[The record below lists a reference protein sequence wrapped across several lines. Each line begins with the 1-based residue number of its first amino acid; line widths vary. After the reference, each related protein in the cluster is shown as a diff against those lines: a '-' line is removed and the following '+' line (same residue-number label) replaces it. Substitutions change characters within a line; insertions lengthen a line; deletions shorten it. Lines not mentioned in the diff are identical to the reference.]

1 MTPRQPLRRVLVA
14 NRGEIAVRIVRSCR
28 SLGIETVLAVSGA
41 DAGALPARL
50 ADAAIRIGPPDRAG
64 APAAGYLDVAAV
76 VGAARAAGADAI
88 HPGYGFLAENPR
100 LARACA
106 AAGLVFIGPTAEQLE
121 AAGDKLAARARAAAA
136 GLPVIPGGAVSGPAE
151 TAGLAERIGWP
162 VLVKAAGGGGGRG
175 LRTVRRPADL
185 GAAVERAVA
194 EAGAAFGDPRV
205 YLERYVQPGRHVEVQ
220 LLGDGERVI
229 HLGDRDCSVQRR
241 YQKLLEEAP
250 APQLPDGL
258 RAEIRRAAVAFG
270 ELLGYRGLGTVEFL
284 AEPGRGRFYFLEMN
298 ARIQVEHPVTEA
310 VCGLDLVAEQI
321 AVAEGRPLRLAQD
334 DVRLAGHAIECRI
347 NAEDPADG
355 FRPSPGT
362 VTRAVFPAGPGIRVD
377 THLQAGAA
385 VPAGYDSLL
394 AKVIAS
400 GRDRAEALDRL
411 RRALARCEI
420 AGVATT
426 IPLHAAL
433 TAQPEFVR
441 GGVDTGYL
449 ARFLGAGHG

>member
-1 MTPRQPLRRVLVA
+1 MTPRRLLRRVLVA

-28 SLGIETVLAVSGA
+28 SLGIETVLAVSDA

-50 ADAAIRIGPPDRAG
+50 ADAAIRIGPPAQAG

-136 GLPVIPGGAVSGPAE
+136 GLPVIPGGAVGGAAE
-151 TAGLAERIGWP
+151 AAGLAERIGWP

-175 LRTVRRPADL
+175 LRPVRRPADL

-205 YLERYVQPGRHVEVQ
+205 YLERYLQSGRHVEVQ

-250 APQLPDGL
+250 APRLPDGL

-310 VCGLDLVAEQI
+310 ICGLDLVAEQI
-321 AVAEGRPLRLAQD
+321 AVAEGRSLRLAQD

-433 TAQPEFVR
+433 TAQPEFAR

-449 ARFLGAGHG
+449 ARFLGGNHG